1 MEKYHF
7 FWYVYIGDKVSQKV
21 SKELIEFK
29 KILEENEIEIY
40 INDVIEELNLDFLI
54 DYVYGNEFILE
65 DCYTLSRRIS

>member
-7 FWYVYIGDKVSQKV
+7 FWYVYIGDKVCQKV
-21 SKELIEFK
+21 SKKLIEFK

-65 DCYTLSRRIS
+65 DGYTLSRRIS

>member
-65 DCYTLSRRIS
+65 DGYTLSRRIS